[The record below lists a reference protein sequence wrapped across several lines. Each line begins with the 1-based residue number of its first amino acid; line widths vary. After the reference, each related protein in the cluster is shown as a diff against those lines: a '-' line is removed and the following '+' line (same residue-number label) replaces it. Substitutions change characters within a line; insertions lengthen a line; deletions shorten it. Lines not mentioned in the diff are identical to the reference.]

1 MEETVV
7 TSGGQ
12 PTRPFYLLT
21 STKIGLPVFGTSQ
34 NELVNKVQYCMH
46 SKGILHVDDMRD
58 L

>member
-34 NELVNKVQYCMH
+34 NELVNKVHVLYAF
-46 SKGILHVDDMRD
+46 KGYTHVDDMRD
-58 L
+58 I